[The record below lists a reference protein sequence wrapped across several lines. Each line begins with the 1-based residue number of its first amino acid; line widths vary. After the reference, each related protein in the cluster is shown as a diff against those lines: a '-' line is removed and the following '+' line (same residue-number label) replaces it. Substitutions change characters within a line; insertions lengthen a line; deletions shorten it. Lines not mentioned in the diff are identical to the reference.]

1 MDPGTFES
9 NRAEV
14 PRTPSE
20 VPAYARELLSEGDEV
35 VVDQFHRVS
44 SQPEDFTDSTR
55 DILQGLKV
63 NEIDNLSPKAKEI
76 LQAQE
81 SQYAQLQTD
90 IAGIQS
96 QLDNPNLPQHERNQ
110 LNQKLVE
117 RQRRAHQIGR
127 FLQEARGYIGPSH

>member
-1 MDPGTFES
+1 MTPGIFES

-20 VPAYARELLSEGDEV
+20 VPAHARELLSEGDEAV
-35 VVDQFHRVS
+35 RDQFHRVS

-96 QLDNPNLPQHERNQ
+96 QLDDSDLSSDERNK
-110 LNQKLVE
+110 LNQRLVE
-117 RQRRAHQIGR
+117 RQRRADQIGK
-127 FLQEARGYIGPSH
+127 FLQEARGYVGPSH